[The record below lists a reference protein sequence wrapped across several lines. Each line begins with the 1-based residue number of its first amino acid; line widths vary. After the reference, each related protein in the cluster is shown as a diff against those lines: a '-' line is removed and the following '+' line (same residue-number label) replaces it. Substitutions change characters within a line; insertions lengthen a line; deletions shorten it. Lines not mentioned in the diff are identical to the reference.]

1 MVMIKEI
8 LISHEKRNGMK
19 MNSHRDLVI
28 KTRNRS
34 TKLSQSIKIKNIPI
48 ALACVSILF
57 FSLSMNS
64 SHALF
69 VNKKA
74 MTRSHKKMTIDKTQP
89 IILQADNV
97 DYDEKAEIVTATGN
111 VYISQGPN
119 LLRADRVQYLQK
131 EDKVIASGSVW
142 LKDEEGNYAFSDTI
156 ELQNEMN
163 DGFVEN
169 IKVIMTDDSRAA
181 SSKAKRYK
189 GEKVIM
195 WQGLY
200 SPCPL
205 CKKNPTPL
213 WQIKGDK
220 IIHDK
225 TDQTLTYNHAWMEV
239 LGVPVIYT
247 PYFYHPDPTVKRK
260 TGLLIPQNLTSKD
273 FGYAAMLPFYIN
285 TGKNHDLTIFPT
297 FTTEQGVIL
306 AAEHRYRFVDGE
318 YTLTGSLAPNTTT
331 THRIN
336 GKEKKEKLPTRW
348 NVFLNG
354 RYDISD
360 ETVFNIEVMRASDLP
375 YVKRFPV
382 VVGSKTNITAV
393 EGALRTTASIENF
406 QDTSYG
412 IVQGYLFQSQT
423 PKFTPVIL
431 PIAKYMYETMP
442 GIFNETLYLDA
453 NFLNLFREQGIP
465 GLVAQSM
472 VRGSLGVGGQL
483 PYVTP
488 MGDIWQLNVD
498 VRGDGYA
505 INHFKKH
512 IQSDKKSYTK
522 TRLYPQASL
531 TWRYPFINYFDCSQ
545 WIVEPASMIITSSH
559 GGNGISIPN
568 EDSPI
573 VVVEQTNLFLNDR
586 YYGLDRIDNGT
597 RAVYGIHNRH
607 YFSEGRKVFLFF
619 GQSIRLDDHRVL
631 PLNSGEDKHAS
642 NFIVGV
648 TLAPFTWFSAQ
659 SRLMLNRKRF
669 SVEIAESSATV
680 TTPWLDGS
688 FNHVY
693 YNPRVLLRSMDPR
706 SKHRAI
712 SQANWSVK
720 THPYKKFV
728 FSYIE
733 SEDWSRRV
741 KHGKHR
747 PPSLQ
752 SRAITA
758 QYHHECVIAT
768 LSIIRTTFRDKDF
781 RPDTKVML
789 QFNLKNIGNVAPIQ
803 LLGSGG
809 MHNPSTGQNSQ

>member
-1 MVMIKEI
+1 
-8 LISHEKRNGMK
+8 MK
-19 MNSHRDLVI
+19 INNLRDLVT
-28 KTRNRS
+28 KKNNRGA
-34 TKLSQSIKIKNIPI
+34 KLAQSLKVKNISI
-48 ALACVSILF
+48 VFVCFSILF
-57 FSLSMNS
+57 FNLSMGPVYS
-64 SHALF
+64 LF

-74 MTRSHKKMTIDKTQP
+74 MTHHHKKVSIDKNQP

-97 DYDEKAEIVTATGN
+97 DYDEKSEIVIATGN

-119 LLRADRVQYLQK
+119 LLRADRVQYHQK

-142 LKDEEGNYAFSDTI
+142 MKDEEGNYAFSDTV

-163 DGFVEN
+163 DGFVDN

-181 SSKAKRYK
+181 SNKSKRYK

-205 CKKNPTPL
+205 CKKDPTPL

-225 TDQTLTYNHAWMEV
+225 QEQTLTYNHAWMEV

-247 PYFYHPDPTVKRK
+247 PYFYHPDPSVKRK
-260 TGLLIPQNLTSKD
+260 TGFLIPQNLTSKD
-273 FGYAAMLPFYIN
+273 FGYAAMVPFFIN
-285 TGKNHDLTIFPT
+285 TGKNHDITVFPT
-297 FTTEQGVIL
+297 FTTDQGVIL

-318 YTLTGSLAPNTTT
+318 YTLTGSFAPNTTT
-331 THRIN
+331 THHVN
-336 GKEKKEKLPTRW
+336 GKERKKKLPTRW

-406 QDTSYG
+406 QDKSYG
-412 IVQGYLFQSQT
+412 IVQGYLFQSQD

-431 PIAKYMYETMP
+431 PIANYMYETTP
-442 GIFNETLYLDA
+442 GSFNETFYLDA
-453 NFLNLFREQGIP
+453 NFLNLFREQGRP
-465 GLVAQSM
+465 GLAAQSM

-488 MGDIWQLNVD
+488 LGDIWQLKVD
-498 VRGDGYA
+498 IREDGYA

-512 IQSDKKSYTK
+512 VHSHKKSYTK

-597 RAVYGIHNRH
+597 RAVYGLHNRH
-607 YFSEGRKVFLFF
+607 YFSDGRKAFLFF

-631 PLNSGEDKHAS
+631 PPNSGEDKHAS

-659 SRLMLNRKRF
+659 SRLMLNRKRL
-669 SVEIAESSATV
+669 SVEIAESSATI
-680 TTPWLDGS
+680 TSPWLIAS

-693 YNPRVLLRSMDPR
+693 YNPKVLIRSHIVG

-712 SQANWSVK
+712 SQANWSVR
-720 THPYKKFV
+720 THQYKQFI
-728 FSYIE
+728 FSYLE
-733 SEDWSRRV
+733 SEDWSKRI

-747 PPSLQ
+747 PPSLL

-758 QYHHECVIAT
+758 QHHHDCVITT
-768 LSIIRTTFRDKDF
+768 LSVIRTTFRDKDLK
-781 RPDTKVML
+781 PDTKVML

-809 MHNPSTGQNSQ
+809 LYNPSSDQSSQ